1 MTLIMV
7 VHLVSISATTD
18 GEIMAMSGLVVK
30 KLGRFIDQT
39 SNILEQVLRGRP
51 RRKKLLERVPYE
63 KGKVDTDEGSC

>member
-1 MTLIMV
+1 MKLIMV
-7 VHLVSISATTD
+7 VHLVSISATAD

-30 KLGRFIDQT
+30 KLGWFIGQT
-39 SNILEQVLRGRP
+39 SNIQEQVHQGRR